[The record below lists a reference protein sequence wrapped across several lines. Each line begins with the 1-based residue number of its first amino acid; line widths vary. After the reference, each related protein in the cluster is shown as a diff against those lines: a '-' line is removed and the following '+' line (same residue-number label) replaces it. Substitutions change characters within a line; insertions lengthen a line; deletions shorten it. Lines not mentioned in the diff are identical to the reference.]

1 MELNGLQG
9 MSARPDRLAE
19 DGVSS
24 RGHWTLAPKR
34 IRNTDE
40 TRGGSKRR
48 KTGDGK
54 KTKIVTKQG
63 YTPRACLTIWTQKTG
78 APEEYR
84 LKVETGKSK
93 LKKKG
98 GGGAFTQIHTTL
110 PPTFPNWE
118 NLGPRDPVPLDL
130 VWFGLVRQGLE
141 LEAVFLPLP
150 SRHCNHRVVRTL
162 A

>member
-98 GGGAFTQIHTTL
+98 GGSIYTDTHHTA
-110 PPTFPNWE
+110 PDISQ
-118 NLGPRDPVPLDL
+118 LGKLRPKGSSTIG
-130 VWFGLVRQGLE
+130 FGLVWSGETR
-141 LEAVFLPLP
+141 P
-150 SRHCNHRVVRTL
+150 
-162 A
+162 